1 MTPKS
6 LNTNAETNPTAD
18 RDIKTVIINM
28 LQGCEICDQGCMW
41 SSMWSRMWS
50 KTKTLRKEMEDIKNW
65 ISRDEKNI
73 WNGIL
78 LNEINSKLNTEEGN
92 NESEDRAT
100 WNIKKELY
108 ILYLI

>member
-65 ISRDEKNI
+65 ISRDEKKFEMEFY
-73 WNGIL
+73 WM
-78 LNEINSKLNTEEGN
+78 KLIAN
-92 NESEDRAT
+92 
-100 WNIKKELY
+100 
-108 ILYLI
+108 